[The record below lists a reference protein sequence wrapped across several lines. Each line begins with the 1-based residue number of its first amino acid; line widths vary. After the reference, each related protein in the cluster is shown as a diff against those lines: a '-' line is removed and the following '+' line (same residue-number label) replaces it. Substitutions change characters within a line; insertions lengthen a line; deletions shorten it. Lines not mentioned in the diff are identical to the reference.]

1 MCGFTLGAL
10 AQKLKLPGLVGNIA
24 AGILVGPHGLELF
37 SREMIHG
44 FGAVTDFA
52 LCIFGFT
59 MGTHLVLRQL
69 HNAGHRII
77 SILLYETILV
87 PALIFTALYFGV
99 GLDLPPSLLLAAI
112 GLTTSPSTII
122 HIILHRRSKGIFTK
136 TLITAVALNS
146 FASLMLFS
154 IAFKVAL
161 ATVTAQGTP
170 SVVEL
175 ILAPARELFAAMI
188 LGACVAL
195 VLLLLSRRESSLAQN
210 FSFLLIVLLLIA
222 GICRSFQLPGFIA
235 SMVLGFVVAN
245 YSNKKEVLLK
255 SFVNVEPGIYCLF
268 FVLAGTHIDFGM
280 LPEAGMA
287 GVAFLV
293 ARSAGK
299 YIAPTMG
306 AYLSHA
312 SRSIKQW
319 LGLALFPQAGV
330 AIGLV
335 MIIEG
340 QPEFSEFSDYLTT
353 VVLGSVV
360 VCELI
365 GPILTDLAVR
375 KSGEVNKN
383 QPRLLEFLQEE
394 YVLVG
399 LQETDKWKVLQELA
413 AFMYKVHGV
422 RDIGLDELV
431 QSIVGRE
438 KQMSTGIGD
447 GVAVPHGRIEGG
459 PAIRGVIG
467 ISHQGIDFDSVDN
480 QPVHVIILIV
490 TPEAHMDQ
498 HLQILA
504 AIAKIFGLHRH
515 IKEHI
520 LKARTAAQVHE
531 ILQSGDAD
539 EVNVYLDE

>member
-1 MCGFTLGAL
+1 MVRSGVICYQAAMPDTLLSDENPLFALSVLMVAGFTLGAV
-10 AQKLKLPGLVGNIA
+10 ARKFRLPSLVGNIA
-24 AGILVGPHGLELF
+24 GGILVGPHVLALF
-37 SREMIHG
+37 TPEMIHG
-44 FGAVTDFA
+44 FGSVTDFA

-87 PALIFTALYFGV
+87 PALIFMTLHFVAKRPLAEC
-99 GLDLPPSLLLAAI
+99 LLLAAI
-112 GLTTSPSTII
+112 ELTTSPSTII

-136 TLITAVALNS
+136 TLVTAVALNS
-146 FASLMLFS
+146 IASLILFS
-154 IAFKVAL
+154 IAFKMAL
-161 ATVTAQGTP
+161 SMVTAQGTP

-175 ILAPARELFAAMI
+175 ILAPARELSAAMF
-188 LGACVAL
+188 LGACIAL
-195 VLLLLSRRESSLAQN
+195 VFLLLSRGQSSLTYH
-210 FSFLLIVLLLIA
+210 FSFLLIMLMLMLIA
-222 GICRSFQLPGFIA
+222 GISRSFQLPGFIA

-245 YSNKKEVLLK
+245 CSSKKEVLLK
-255 SFVNVEPGIYCLF
+255 SFVNIEPGIYCLF
-268 FVLAGTHIDFGM
+268 FVLAGTHIDFTMMGA
-280 LPEAGMA
+280 AGTA
-287 GVAFLV
+287 GIAFVLS
-293 ARSAGK
+293 RSAAK
-299 YIAPTMG
+299 YIAPTIG

-340 QPEFSEFSDYLTT
+340 QPEFSEFSGYITT

-360 VCELI
+360 VYELI

-399 LQETDKWKVLQELA
+399 LQETDKWKVLEELA

-422 RDIGLDELV
+422 RDIRLDELV
-431 QSIVGRE
+431 QSIVERE

-447 GVAVPHGRIEGG
+447 GVAVPTV
-459 PAIRGVIG
+459 ASRGDRPFEASLG
-467 ISHQGIDFDSVDN
+467 SPTRASISTRLTISQCIS
-480 QPVHVIILIV
+480 
-490 TPEAHMDQ
+490 
-498 HLQILA
+498 
-504 AIAKIFGLHRH
+504 
-515 IKEHI
+515 
-520 LKARTAAQVHE
+520 
-531 ILQSGDAD
+531 SS
-539 EVNVYLDE
+539 